1 MALIIITIVVMFL
14 VLIFWSFTNL
24 GKTNI
29 TKKILW
35 MSLLFGIVFLT
46 TYVTFLISKNSIT
59 YPSKEIMHSVQEVLV
74 LMFSGVNG
82 CFFIP
87 AICKSIDNLYQ
98 QKIDETH
105 FFRVIL
111 FGVIL
116 IILLALECGYMK
128 TTQKGILE
136 IMYSNQ

>member
-1 MALIIITIVVMFL
+1 MLENSKRKEVNNGTN
-14 VLIFWSFTNL
+14 TNL

-98 QKIDETH
+98 KKIDETH
-105 FFRVIL
+105 FFRRVIL